1 MIDIFYH
8 IFDIYTINA
17 LSFDLLRAS
26 LRHFEV
32 KVMALRAVI
41 LAGLVTD
48 MAIYTVQISVV
59 VRRRVGVSGLHVF
72 GGSNELVLR
81 VALDAGVRRRHFILG
96 RMTRRAGKL
105 QGLGMVISKAFG
117 CRIPCERK
125 CCKREGK
132 RNKGLFHI

>member
-1 MIDIFYH
+1 
-8 IFDIYTINA
+8 
-17 LSFDLLRAS
+17 
-26 LRHFEV
+26 
-32 KVMALRAVI
+32 MALRAVI
-41 LAGLVTD
+41 LAGLVAD

-59 VRRRVGVSGLHVF
+59 VRRRVRVSGLHVF
-72 GGSNELVLR
+72 GGSDELVLR

-132 RNKGLFHI
+132 RNKGLFQI

>member
-1 MIDIFYH
+1 
-8 IFDIYTINA
+8 
-17 LSFDLLRAS
+17 
-26 LRHFEV
+26 
-32 KVMALRAVI
+32 MALRAVI

>member
-1 MIDIFYH
+1 
-8 IFDIYTINA
+8 
-17 LSFDLLRAS
+17 
-26 LRHFEV
+26 
-32 KVMALRAVI
+32 MALRAVI

-59 VRRRVGVSGLHVF
+59 VRRRVGVSGLHF
-72 GGSNELVLR
+72 FGSNELVLR